1 MAQQEARPEASVEG
15 SRCGVA
21 VRVGDVS
28 ACGAVSCCLQS
39 DLHVHFVNG
48 YPGMMAHL
56 GPTIALAIVSCLTG
70 LQTRRFVCLLEMPHR
85 AVAKMRCSGWA

>member
-1 MAQQEARPEASVEG
+1 MWLWLWLWLCEWVMS
-15 SRCGVA
+15 
-21 VRVGDVS
+21 VRVM
-28 ACGAVSCCLQS
+28 AVWCCLQS